1 MGPSNEQSLSIH
13 AVIENNQSTAVSA
26 DSVPAVYL

>member
-1 MGPSNEQSLSIH
+1 MSPSKEQSLFLH